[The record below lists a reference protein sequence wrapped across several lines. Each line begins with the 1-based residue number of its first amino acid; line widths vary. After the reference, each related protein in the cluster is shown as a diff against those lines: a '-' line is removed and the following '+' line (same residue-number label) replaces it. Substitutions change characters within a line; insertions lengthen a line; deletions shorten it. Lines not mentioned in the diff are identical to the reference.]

1 MGRPSHLDKL
11 SRLGLRPL
19 LFTLAASGALL
30 LAACGGGGGDEPPR
44 AQASSFTSGAITGF
58 GSVIV
63 NGVRFD
69 DDAAELVDEDGN
81 RLGKDDLALGQQV
94 EIEASSIDRT
104 GGLGVATRILVGSEL
119 VGPVAAVDPASQTL
133 VVLGQ
138 TVAVDAST
146 VFDDDLS
153 GGFAALS
160 VGRVLEVHA
169 QLDVAGGVY
178 RATRIEPEDSPS
190 AFKLRGLVEALD
202 TAARSF
208 RIGSA
213 TIHYASATEVTPTL
227 ANGLR
232 VRVRLETAPV
242 AGEWVATRVTAG
254 DRSHDDH
261 DEAEVEGLITAWT
274 SATAFS
280 VNGLPVD
287 ASQATFRDGQAGV
300 VLGARVEVEGA
311 IVNGVLVARQ
321 VHLEDEDDDDHEGEY
336 ELHGAIS
343 ALDTQARTFLL
354 RGVTVAYSDNT
365 LFEDMGEADL
375 VAGLEVEVKG
385 QLSPDGTRVDA
396 TRIER
401 ED

>member
-1 MGRPSHLDKL
+1 MSQPSHAA
-11 SRLGLRPL
+11 RLRRFGLRPW

-30 LAACGGGGGDEPPR
+30 LAACGGGGGGEPPR
-44 AQASSFTSGAITGF
+44 AQVSSFTSGAITGF

-63 NGVRFD
+63 NGVRFE
-69 DDAAELVDEDGN
+69 DDAAELVDEDGD
-81 RLGKDDLALGQQV
+81 RLGRDDLALGQQV
-94 EIEASSIDRT
+94 EIEASSIDRRS
-104 GGLGVATRILVGSEL
+104 GQGVATRIRVGSEL

-138 TVAVDAST
+138 TVVVDAGT

-208 RIGSA
+208 RIGGA
-213 TIHYASATEVTPTL
+213 TINYTGATEVTPTL
-227 ANGLR
+227 ANGVR
-232 VRVRLETAPV
+232 VRVRLQTAEV
-242 AGEWVATRVTAG
+242 AGQWMATRVTTG
-254 DRSHDDH
+254 DLSHGDH

-336 ELHGAIS
+336 ELHGAIT

-354 RGVTVAYSDNT
+354 RGVTVAYTDST
-365 LFEDMGEADL
+365 VFEDMSVADL
-375 VAGLEVEVKG
+375 AAGLEVEVKG
-385 QLSPDGTRVDA
+385 PLSPDGTRVDA
-396 TRIER
+396 IRIER